1 MLSEINNTFT
11 ILNVFEMF
19 LVLNFCVDVSILLR
33 FELKSIELLKNEFPI
48 CFIKTSI
55 EAVLLIGTF
64 NNSNQVWK
72 NYIRKTFKKFILD
85 R

>member
-1 MLSEINNTFT
+1 M
-11 ILNVFEMF
+11 
-19 LVLNFCVDVSILLR
+19 
-33 FELKSIELLKNEFPI
+33 LKNEFPI

-72 NYIRKTFKKFILD
+72 NYIRKTFKNLS
-85 R
+85 